1 MPRHFVLL
9 FDFDF
14 LLPKNAKIKNSVITK
29 YLYSFKRLNNTADI
43 CEHVSHSL
51 RHSLQRMKL
60 HHSRMLQDLSR
71 KQEALSLEHR
81 SMNTRG
87 RLTTTSSANKSL
99 VPLAPLT
106 NSGGKSNLQLLAE
119 WILTAECFG
128 LHCTK
133 LIFGFLF
140 MNVCQGEMSLKI
152 PPSLHS
158 CVCLIVF
165 QTVLWLLP
173 LAPPTPLNIFSTK
186 FCSKCVEDDY
196 LPVLTFTR
204 VVRSLLLSAISFNGF
219 VWPRHNIWSTDAL
232 WAWGEIMMWTLYH
245 EVSAFR

>member
-29 YLYSFKRLNNTADI
+29 YLYSFKRLNNTDKADI
-43 CEHVSHSL
+43 CEYVSHSL

-60 HHSRMLQDLSR
+60 HHSCMLQDLSR
-71 KQEALSLEHR
+71 KQEALSLELR

-133 LIFGFLF
+133 LIFGFLC
-140 MNVCQGEMSLKI
+140 MEKCHQKYPLLYTPVC
-152 PPSLHS
+152 
-158 CVCLIVF
+158 
-165 QTVLWLLP
+165 
-173 LAPPTPLNIFSTK
+173 A
-186 FCSKCVEDDY
+186 
-196 LPVLTFTR
+196 
-204 VVRSLLLSAISFNGF
+204 
-219 VWPRHNIWSTDAL
+219 
-232 WAWGEIMMWTLYH
+232 
-245 EVSAFR
+245 